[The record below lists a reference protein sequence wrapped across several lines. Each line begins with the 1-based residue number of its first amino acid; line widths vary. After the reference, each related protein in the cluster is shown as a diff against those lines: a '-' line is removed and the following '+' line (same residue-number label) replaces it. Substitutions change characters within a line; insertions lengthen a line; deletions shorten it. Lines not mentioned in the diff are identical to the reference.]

1 MKRYVLIIFSLFLV
15 SCSSVVSR
23 SKMSGEARYNDD
35 LIYYTGTK
43 VNYEVLSNPSKKQ
56 LFLRYVLGIPD
67 MPLSM
72 IMDTAF
78 LPIDFM
84 VYRHEQSKLEKT
96 ESLISSIYSNAEQM
110 LSLIKLNDFGRFER
124 DFVDEM
130 EAQTSLFNV
139 GLRNLDEESAK
150 PVKDVLQKFLLS
162 EFKEASYERGGRL
175 YFKVDEY
182 LLSFRK
188 GRDCWLISTLTQ
200 NLDLK

>member
-1 MKRYVLIIFSLFLV
+1 
-15 SCSSVVSR
+15 
-23 SKMSGEARYNDD
+23 MSGEARYNDD